1 MKKFSR
7 IFLALVLSLSLLT
20 GSIGIP
26 VFAEEGGTEVP
37 ELVTAPEGELPEDAP
52 EEALN
57 AAAGL
62 STSVPEREYYPI
74 NHTDPLNYVADT
86 GNISGQLVNWT
97 FIENDGKDAGP
108 QQTAITLGAANGH
121 RNNVGLTNIYI
132 HVNYAGEQVTQ
143 SEPTALHVFA
153 ENEGTADINVRGMV
167 IAETAG
173 SNGPGDPTAIKA
185 ESSSGGQTTVTAKGQ
200 VIAGEDTEGLR
211 SYTCER
217 LLHG

>member
-57 AAAGL
+57 GASAGSAQETPEGTPEDTLNGAPAGSAQETPGETPEKTLSGVSAGSAQETPEETPDGQQNEETDVEYTDGALNAAAGL

-74 NHTDPLNYVADT
+74 NHTQPLN
-86 GNISGQLVNWT
+86 
-97 FIENDGKDAGP
+97 
-108 QQTAITLGAANGH
+108 
-121 RNNVGLTNIYI
+121 
-132 HVNYAGEQVTQ
+132 
-143 SEPTALHVFA
+143 
-153 ENEGTADINVRGMV
+153 
-167 IAETAG
+167 
-173 SNGPGDPTAIKA
+173 
-185 ESSSGGQTTVTAKGQ
+185 
-200 VIAGEDTEGLR
+200 
-211 SYTCER
+211 
-217 LLHG
+217 